1 MLEQLLYS
9 TTPHNL
15 NTSHLR
21 TIIAALC
28 IINVSCIQQLLK
40 YDSFCLSK
48 YNLEILREELIKG
61 DLLFVF

>member
-28 IINVSCIQQLLK
+28 II
-40 YDSFCLSK
+40 
-48 YNLEILREELIKG
+48 REELIKG